1 MNWCGV
7 LVEKGVV
14 LFIGVLELLSFISG
28 DRCGDLRSKEQSAP
42 TAITVRVEYND
53 RHVSV
58 LNSSY
63 CSSITKRNSS
73 LESFLPVFQHNSN
86 SYVESRSG

>member
-1 MNWCGV
+1 MNRFGV

-14 LFIGVLELLSFISG
+14 LFIGVLELLLFISG
-28 DRCGDLRSKEQSAP
+28 DRCGDLHSKEQSAP

-63 CSSITKRNSS
+63 CSSIIKRNYV
-73 LESFLPVFQHNSN
+73 LESK
-86 SYVESRSG
+86 

>member
-1 MNWCGV
+1 MDWFGV

-42 TAITVRVEYND
+42 TAITV
-53 RHVSV
+53 
-58 LNSSY
+58 
-63 CSSITKRNSS
+63 
-73 LESFLPVFQHNSN
+73 
-86 SYVESRSG
+86 